1 MKTFL
6 PAPSTSVS
14 ARDKVS
20 DGAKGGMI
28 KHQGVPQ
35 LQGVDRTAR
44 TGWSRLIPHRNPRLC
59 QRCCFS
65 AAQTARTWTFAPME
79 RLKGL
84 SDSTQRLISIPIGR
98 LLQPSC
104 GNLMPA
110 PASAVKRFRNSTED
124 KESWQR
130 SPWPWGKKCQD
141 LKKRH
146 LSVTWG
152 LSYPLLGRAETSLF
166 KYSWVI
172 FPKHWH
178 CPLLELQRVN
188 HSKK

>member
-1 MKTFL
+1 MFL
-6 PAPSTSVS
+6 SS
-14 ARDKVS
+14 KVS
-20 DGAKGGMI
+20 IGLPELDGL
-28 KHQGVPQ
+28 P
-35 LQGVDRTAR
+35 
-44 TGWSRLIPHRNPRLC
+44 RLIPHRNPRLC

-130 SPWPWGKKCQD
+130 SPWPLGENVPRSKQKT
-141 LKKRH
+141 
-146 LSVTWG
+146 SVTWG
-152 LSYPLLGRAETSLF
+152 LTYPLFGRAETSLF
-166 KYSWVI
+166 KYSWVV
-172 FPKHWH
+172 FPQHWH
-178 CPLLELQRVN
+178 FPL
-188 HSKK
+188 

>member
-65 AAQTARTWTFAPME
+65 AAQTARTWPFA
-79 RLKGL
+79 
-84 SDSTQRLISIPIGR
+84 PIGR
-98 LLQPSC
+98 PLQPSC
-104 GNLMPA
+104 GNLLPA

-130 SPWPWGKKCQD
+130 SPWALGKKVSRS
-141 LKKRH
+141 KEK
-146 LSVTWG
+146 
-152 LSYPLLGRAETSLF
+152 TSICDMGIKLP
-166 KYSWVI
+166 SLRSRGNILV
-172 FPKHWH
+172 
-178 CPLLELQRVN
+178 
-188 HSKK
+188 

>member
-65 AAQTARTWTFAPME
+65 AAQTASPLVDFCNRAAGIWCLRLPRRSNDSGTPPRTKSPGRGAP
-79 RLKGL
+79 G
-84 SDSTQRLISIPIGR
+84 
-98 LLQPSC
+98 
-104 GNLMPA
+104 
-110 PASAVKRFRNSTED
+110 
-124 KESWQR
+124 
-130 SPWPWGKKCQD
+130 PWGKKCQD

-188 HSKK
+188 HSKKWV

>member
-1 MKTFL
+1 MFL
-6 PAPSTSVS
+6 SSEESIGLPEL
-14 ARDKVS
+14 
-20 DGAKGGMI
+20 GGL
-28 KHQGVPQ
+28 P
-35 LQGVDRTAR
+35 
-44 TGWSRLIPHRNPRLC
+44 RLIPHRNPRLC

-79 RLKGL
+79 
-84 SDSTQRLISIPIGR
+84 SIERLISMPIGR
-98 LLQPSC
+98 LLPPSC

-130 SPWPWGKKCQD
+130 SPWALGQNVPRS
-141 LKKRH
+141 KRKT
-146 LSVTWG
+146 SVTWG
-152 LSYPLLGRAETSLF
+152 LTYPLLGRAETSF

-178 CPLLELQRVN
+178 FPLLEFQRIN

>member
-1 MKTFL
+1 VFL
-6 PAPSTSVS
+6 SSEESIGLPEL
-14 ARDKVS
+14 
-20 DGAKGGMI
+20 GGL
-28 KHQGVPQ
+28 P
-35 LQGVDRTAR
+35 
-44 TGWSRLIPHRNPRLC
+44 RLIPHRNPRLC

-79 RLKGL
+79 
-84 SDSTQRLISIPIGR
+84 SIERLISMPIGR
-98 LLQPSC
+98 LLPPSC

-130 SPWPWGKKCQD
+130 SPWALGQNVPRS
-141 LKKRH
+141 KRKT
-146 LSVTWG
+146 SVTWG
-152 LSYPLLGRAETSLF
+152 LTYPLLGRAETSLF

-178 CPLLELQRVN
+178 FPLLEFQRIN